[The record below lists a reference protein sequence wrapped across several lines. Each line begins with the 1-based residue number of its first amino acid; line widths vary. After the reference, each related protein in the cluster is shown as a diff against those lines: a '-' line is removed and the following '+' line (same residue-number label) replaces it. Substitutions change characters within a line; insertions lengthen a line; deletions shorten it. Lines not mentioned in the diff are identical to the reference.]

1 MLANTLRRQ
10 VNSFMPLAGASAHLR
25 FFSTNVV
32 KQSDTRAVKLRGT
45 HLKARGADL
54 PTMIWLGDIVEDA
67 NNFKPFFDRA
77 DNKVR
82 DVRNVWLL
90 NIRNQGHSDHHDSYD
105 MEEMGDDIVRF
116 MDENKI
122 TMATIGGH
130 GFGAKV
136 ATATAIGHMNRFT
149 GVVCLDGGPVDH
161 RYHEAYLELKEYI
174 SFARGLNLPGLD
186 VNGALKAL
194 EKGIACP
201 KWRGIFKQN
210 LDTEKGT
217 LAWKNNMEALWKNT
231 QKHMPEVAIWSQ
243 SYGLWPG
250 NALALFAAHSR
261 WIHLSTNTL
270 PFYNTFPRLQGEF
283 PG

>member
-1 MLANTLRRQ
+1 
-10 VNSFMPLAGASAHLR
+10 MPLAGASAHLR

-67 NNFKPFFDRA
+67 NNFKPFFDRTE
-77 DNKVR
+77 NKVR

-231 QKHMPEVAIWSQ
+231 QKHMPDVAIWSQ